1 MSQEATRA
9 GAGIGMLP
17 TFLASSYDDLH
28 RVLTT
33 EVAIPL
39 HYWIVTRVES
49 RRRPAV
55 TAVIEGGIALLTSN

>member
-1 MSQEATRA
+1 
-9 GAGIGMLP
+9 MLP

-28 RVLTT
+28 RVLAT

-49 RRRPAV
+49 RRRAAV
-55 TAVIEGGIALLTSN
+55 TAVIEALSNTLAAMSDAKGTRR